1 MTSKLKQSIA
11 VQRQIPEHIR
21 ENYPVFVE
29 FIKLY
34 YDYLQQ
40 TQAQDLEG
48 IRDVD
53 TTLEE
58 FIDNFKSEL
67 STNLPVDM
75 SQDKRFLIK
84 HLKEFYLS
92 RGSESSFKFLFR
104 TLFSKEAELFYPSTE
119 ILRVSD
125 GRWKQDISIFVEVS
139 GITTTLFPL
148 NGNFITITTPRKTI
162 TTYVENVTEYTTT
175 TFEIFIQRDYANEIE
190 VGSIVSFVAE
200 GITYTGTILPCPSKI
215 SIYKAGSG
223 FSVGDL
229 YSLKT
234 SIGRGCIVKITKTG
248 SLGEIKA
255 VQVVSF
261 GLAYKS
267 KFYSY
272 LSNKEIG
279 AYEYVHPAQINHTY
293 VPGEATYTERSGGFI
308 DYGFAS
314 KQTYFYY
321 DETIPV
327 GTPDFASDRYFADP
341 GYVGDI
347 VQQFYADQSMEV
359 IDDSLAII
367 EISLGA
373 VAKYPGYYMTANGF
387 ISDEMFIHDGKY
399 YQAFSYVVKVEE
411 ELRKY
416 ADILKTLIHP
426 AGMRVY
432 SEYNIF
438 KELKVSFV
446 QSSISKL
453 LQFTDTSILGDT
465 GYNYSSYIASFND
478 LFEDVVIDGVT
489 YQMPIV
495 TYEKADTASEVYS
508 RQNKAA
514 LFSTK
519 FIALAITEF
528 DTIRKFVDKQLIED
542 VTYLEAQSKF
552 VNKPLIDETG
562 LTLDTGYNFDA
573 YTLSLNAGVVTVVP
587 SGNKVYSNVGQSAQ
601 AIVKKVLENIVNTEI
616 INKLTEKPIIDQT
629 GVLIDVP
636 VKLVEKPIIDLLDTP
651 LSAID
656 NKFVE
661 KLLIELLQIE
671 NEKYD
676 NSLSKPIAELMDV
689 LLDSPVKTVI
699 KNLVELM
706 DLTEGILYS
715 VQKNMVEDISVSNDV
730 IVKRVDKKIEEVMA
744 SVLDLALFAKF
755 KNFDEVI
762 NTIIDSITID
772 RVKLIEELITV
783 LDKLSN
789 NPNKIFDDLTVSAV
803 ETKFL
808 YEPIKNPSD
817 SINTITNGKIN
828 LSPYDSEFYFE
839 LLSDYQPSTTIS

>member
-139 GITTTLFPL
+139 GNTTTLFPL

-190 VGSIVSFVAE
+190 VGSTVSFVSE
-200 GITYTGTILPCPSKI
+200 GITYTGTILQCPSKI

-234 SIGRGCIVKITKTG
+234 SIGRGCVVKITKTG

-293 VPGEATYTERSGGFI
+293 VPGEAAYNERSGGFI

-327 GTPDFASDRYFADP
+327 ATPDFASDRYFADP

-416 ADILKTLIHP
+416 ADILKALIHP

-446 QSSISKL
+446 QKSISKL

-478 LFEDVVIDGVT
+478 MFEDVVIDGVT

-528 DTIRKFVDKQLIED
+528 ETIRKLVDKRLIED
-542 VTYLEAQSKF
+542 VAYLEAQSKF
-552 VNKPLIDETG
+552 VNKPIIDETG

-636 VKLVEKPIIDLLDTP
+636 VKLVEKPIIDLVDTP

-676 NSLSKPIAELMDV
+676 NSISKPITELMDV

-730 IVKRVDKKIEEVMA
+730 IVKRVDKKINEVIA
-744 SVLDLALFAKF
+744 SVLDLALFVNF

-762 NTIIDSITID
+762 NNITDSITID

-839 LLSDYQPSTTIS
+839 LFSDYQPSTTIS